1 MEIVI
6 DAYNADEQAMGWYYY
21 LQYRLRFPF
30 TVTRIASDRFHH
42 SRSRRKLGLSGC
54 QARSRVAVT
63 LN

>member
-1 MEIVI
+1 
-6 DAYNADEQAMGWYYY
+6 MGWYYY

-54 QARSRVAVT
+54 LARSRVAGT